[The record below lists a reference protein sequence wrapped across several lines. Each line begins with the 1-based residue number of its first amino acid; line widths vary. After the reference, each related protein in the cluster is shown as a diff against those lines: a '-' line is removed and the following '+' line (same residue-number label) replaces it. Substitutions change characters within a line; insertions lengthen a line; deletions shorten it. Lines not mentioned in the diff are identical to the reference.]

1 MTQKQIYIQL
11 YIFCQN
17 KGLSPWYI
25 KKFILPD
32 YWTEAYEH
40 IPGSEKEF
48 CTYLSNA
55 SMLKKED
62 LEAVCKPCIWTFA

>member
-11 YIFCQN
+11 YTFCQN
-17 KGLSPWYI
+17 RGLSPEYI

-32 YWTEAYEH
+32 YWTEAYER

-48 CTYLSNA
+48 CTYLSNI
-55 SMLKKED
+55 LKKED
-62 LEAVCKPCIWTFA
+62 LEAACKPCIWTFA